1 VSIAALEGV
10 RAHEAGVASGLIN
23 TSQQIGGALGI
34 AILST
39 IATSRTQDLIDDAAG
54 APEAIPGALTEGFQ
68 YAFAVG
74 AVMAVIGLIVTL
86 VFLDRDVRPQEV
98 AEPAGEP
105 AG

>member
-1 VSIAALEGV
+1 VGP
-10 RAHEAGVASGLIN
+10 REAGVASGLIN

-39 IATSRTQDLIDDAAG
+39 IATSHTQDLIGDAGG

-74 AVMAVIGLIVTL
+74 AAMAAIGLIVTL
-86 VFLDRDVRPQEV
+86 VSIDRRARPQE
-98 AEPAGEP
+98 APEPAGEA